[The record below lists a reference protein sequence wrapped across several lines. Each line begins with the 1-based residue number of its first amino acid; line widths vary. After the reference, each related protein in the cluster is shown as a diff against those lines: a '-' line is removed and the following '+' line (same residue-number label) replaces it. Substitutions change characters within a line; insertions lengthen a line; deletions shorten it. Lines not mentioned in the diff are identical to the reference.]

1 MYMSTPTSA
10 SSSPSTSILSTLKL
24 TAARKLRALPDVV
37 KRRNKLLMKLGEQRS
52 LAQAVA
58 EGRHYAPTRLRT
70 LRNIDTGTRVV
81 KEVPIRIKPWFWTG
95 EKGEVLL
102 AVQYGSKQIE
112 LMKGKTAV
120 EVGTNDKLVVVIE
133 SIIDAVKNGELDV
146 QIEAASTKLRDG
158 FKK

>member
-1 MYMSTPTSA
+1 MTV
-10 SSSPSTSILSTLKL
+10 LSTLKL
-24 TAARKLRALPDVV
+24 TAARKLRTLPDVV

-120 EVGTNDKLVVVIE
+120 DVGTNDKLVVVIE

>member
-1 MYMSTPTSA
+1 MSIPTTA
-10 SSSPSTSILSTLKL
+10 SVNSSTSILLTFKL

-70 LRNIDTGTRVV
+70 LRNIETGTRVV

-120 EVGTNDKLVVVIE
+120 EVGTNDKLIVVIE